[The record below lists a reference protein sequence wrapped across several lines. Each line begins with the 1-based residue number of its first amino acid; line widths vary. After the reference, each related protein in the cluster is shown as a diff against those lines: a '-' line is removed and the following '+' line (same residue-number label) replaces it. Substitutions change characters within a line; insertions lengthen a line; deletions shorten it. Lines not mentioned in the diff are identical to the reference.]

1 MIHVALENAGPM
13 TICALTKHQDQL
25 MHVGPLTLDWS
36 VIVLFPSLQRDNL
49 KLSRFTLR
57 LGNAI
62 ALDNLLIILSLYIN
76 IYFLRFLSLHRIPEK
91 QTGSQTVFYLIF
103 ISICKLPTLLLTFH
117 QTEISWLFFRL
128 FRFALYH
135 FIIFKS
141 WILSYEF
148 MLSKGKN
155 FEVMCVTYNHGDR
168 YLFCVIFLPLNM
180 HISFIPR
187 ISLGTKMMPLISPQM
202 FAFLDIPFIII
213 LTIKIF

>member
-1 MIHVALENAGPM
+1 MNRSNRLKYRIKSSTSILFHYRIPSIDDVALENAGPM

-36 VIVLFPSLQRDNL
+36 VVVLFPSLQSDNL
-49 KLSRFTLR
+49 KLSHFTLR

-91 QTGSQTVFYLIF
+91 QTGSQTVFYPIF

-128 FRFALYH
+128 FDL
-135 FIIFKS
+135 
-141 WILSYEF
+141 L
-148 MLSKGKN
+148 
-155 FEVMCVTYNHGDR
+155 C
-168 YLFCVIFLPLNM
+168 
-180 HISFIPR
+180 
-187 ISLGTKMMPLISPQM
+187 
-202 FAFLDIPFIII
+202 II
-213 LTIKIF
+213 LLFLKAEFFHMNLCFRKEKTLR